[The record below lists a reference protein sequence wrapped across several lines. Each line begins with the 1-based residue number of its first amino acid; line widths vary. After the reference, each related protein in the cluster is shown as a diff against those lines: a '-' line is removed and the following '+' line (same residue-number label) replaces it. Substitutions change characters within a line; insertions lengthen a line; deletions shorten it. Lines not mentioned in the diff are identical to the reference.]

1 MGKNPI
7 HAFGTTES
15 SVGKVKEGSY
25 MSILQ
30 EKYRKET

>member
-15 SVGKVKEGSY
+15 SVGKVKERFIHVDFAGK
-25 MSILQ
+25 I
-30 EKYRKET
+30 